1 MGLQDTPC
9 LLGLRRE
16 QENKTLNPK
25 PPTFLPEAMMLQSGR
40 KSFAVGPAEIAEKQ
54 RHFRGL
60 GRQSFG
66 SRLMRGPY
74 IYNIEANIRC

>member
-9 LLGLRRE
+9 LLGVCRE

-54 RHFRGL
+54 KAL
-60 GRQSFG
+60 
-66 SRLMRGPY
+66 
-74 IYNIEANIRC
+74 